1 MSFFDLLGKEFLNLR
16 KNIGVVVILFVVP
29 IFIIMIMGFAFQDNE
44 VKYNLGIVN
53 YDGDT
58 DLTTGLFNSLKEVS
72 ALVIKEYEDEEHASE
87 ELKQEKVTGY
97 LVIPK
102 GFDGSHESGDA
113 EVKLVLDNS
122 KLINSSVIEGITGSF
137 IEKFNTRVMG
147 VMTTSYTFDVLY
159 PDQNPEKVVGVAR
172 EYVRNVTKDPVEV
185 NKEYVIPTQ
194 KKGRMSS
201 FNQTTCGM
209 TAMFILFLCILWGS
223 TNILEEKLSGTLTR
237 LALSPV
243 SLFTIL
249 GAKLTYIGLLSMLQ
263 FALFFGIGHFALQ
276 VPVGNVFLLILLNI
290 AFILQA
296 ASLGLLISIIAK
308 TRISAI
314 GLSFFVIMLLSPLG
328 GLWFPLEQVPKALQ
342 TVASFLPTGAFMIG
356 IEKIII
362 RNEDFLSI
370 VSHLMVII
378 GFFLVSFTASIKIG
392 VLRKVSN

>member
-1 MSFFDLLGKEFLNLR
+1 MSFIDLLGKEFLNLR
-16 KNIGVVVILFVVP
+16 KNIGVIVILFVVP
-29 IFIIMIMGFAFQDNE
+29 VFIILIMGFAFQDRE
-44 VKYNLGIVN
+44 VKYNLGFVN
-53 YDGDT
+53 YDGET
-58 DLTTGLFNSLKEVS
+58 QLTTGLLNSLKDVD
-72 ALVIKEYEDEEHASE
+72 ALNVKEYKDEKDAGE
-87 ELKQEKVTGY
+87 ELKKEKVTGY

-102 GFDGSHESGDA
+102 GFDGQHERGDA

-122 KLINSSVIEGITGSF
+122 KSINSSVIEGITGRF

-147 VMTTSYTFDVLY
+147 VMATSYTFDELY
-159 PDQNPEKVVGVAR
+159 PNDDPEKVVDVAR
-172 EYVRNVTKDPVEV
+172 DYVRKVTKDPIEIK
-185 NKEYVIPTQ
+185 KELVVPTQ
-194 KKGRMSS
+194 KGSRMSS

-249 GAKLTYIGLLSMLQ
+249 STKLTYIGLLSTLQ
-263 FALFFGIGHFALQ
+263 FVLFFGIGHFALQ
-276 VPVGNVFLLILLNI
+276 VPVGNVFLLVLLNLV
-290 AFILQA
+290 FILQA
-296 ASLGLLISIIAK
+296 ASLGLLISIVAK

-342 TVASFLPTGAFMIG
+342 TVASFMPTGAFMIG

-362 RNEDFLSI
+362 KNSDFFSI
-370 VSHLMVII
+370 VNQMLVII
-378 GFFLVSFTASIKIG
+378 VFFLVSFIASIKIG
-392 VLRKVSN
+392 VLRRASN